1 MLLSPSNVAFSIM
14 NSPDRLKGMFC
25 LTYLWASCA
34 SGFGASTNDLKVSA
48 TVLTMGDIPTANQI
62 VSAQLGST
70 NNFKSD
76 FARTLSPN
84 DVISLTVYQEDDL
97 AVKTIID
104 KNGMVML
111 PLLGQVRIGGLTTGQ
126 ATSQIRQLYDKDYLV
141 NPQVNLIV
149 EHFAERRFAV
159 LGQVQRPG
167 NFDFPQNESVNLLE
181 AIAMSGGYT
190 RLGAPSKVD
199 VRRVE
204 NGSPK
209 IYHFDAGQMSK
220 DPTKKPFEI
229 LPDDIITIGERT
241 F

>member
-1 MLLSPSNVAFSIM
+1 MISRTCFIGLFFSI
-14 NSPDRLKGMFC
+14 C
-25 LTYLWASCA
+25 LGASCP
-34 SGFGASTNDLKVSA
+34 SGFCAGANDHQIA
-48 TVLTMGDIPTANQI
+48 APALTTGGGNSLTDARD
-62 VSAQLGST
+62 
-70 NNFKSD
+70 FKPDS
-76 FARTLSPN
+76 ARTLSPN

-97 AVKTIID
+97 ATKTIID

-111 PLLGQVRIGGLTTGQ
+111 PLLGQVKVSGMTVGEATARIQ
-126 ATSQIRQLYDKDYLV
+126 QLYNKDYLV

-159 LGQVQRPG
+159 LGQVQKPG
-167 NFDFPQNESVNLLE
+167 NFDFPQNESMNLLE
-181 AIAMSGGYT
+181 AIAIAGGYT

-209 IYHFDAGQMSK
+209 IYHFDAGEMAK
-220 DPTKKPFEI
+220 DPKNKPFEI
-229 LPDDIITIGERT
+229 LPDDIINVGERT

>member
-1 MLLSPSNVAFSIM
+1 MIMISRISFIGVFLSIW
-14 NSPDRLKGMFC
+14 LG
-25 LTYLWASCA
+25 ASCLSALCAGANDQKA
-34 SGFGASTNDLKVSA
+34 SVPAPAKGNAQGTNQPVLAQPGDANSLKLDSER
-48 TVLTMGDIPTANQI
+48 M
-62 VSAQLGST
+62 
-70 NNFKSD
+70 
-76 FARTLSPN
+76 LSPN
-84 DVISLTVYQEDDL
+84 DVIAMTVYREDDL
-97 AVKTIID
+97 ATKTIID

-111 PLLGQVRIGGLTTGQ
+111 PLLGQVKISGLTVGQ
-126 ATSQIRQLYDKDYLV
+126 ATARIQQLYNQDYLV

-159 LGQVQRPG
+159 LGQVQKPG

-181 AIAMSGGYT
+181 AIAIAGGYT

-209 IYHFDAGQMSK
+209 IYHLDAGVMSK
-220 DPTKKPFEI
+220 DPKKKPFEV
-229 LPDDIITIGERT
+229 LPDDIITVGERT